1 MNELSVISGGISPS
15 FYPFDYGL
23 SVGVIVVLL
32 FVLRYS
38 IKTGL
43 EKFDEQAA
51 RHDSTVREIIEGHL
65 NERTEWRK
73 ESLDRAEKI
82 STLCDRMI
90 HALAKIGE

>member
-1 MNELSVISGGISPS
+1 MNELQNDVSAIPLN
-15 FYPFDYGL
+15 FNPFDYGL

-51 RHDSTVREIIEGHL
+51 RHDNTVREIIEGHL
-65 NERTEWRK
+65 NERSEWRS
-73 ESLDRAEKI
+73 ESSERATKI
-82 STLCDRMI
+82 NELCDRMI
-90 HALAKIGE
+90 RALAKFGE